1 MNNFFDVT
9 PIGKVLKMFNQ
20 DMNVFQEMEETY
32 FHGVEMA
39 THILV
44 VFAVL
49 VSVSPLESLIVIPV
63 IVWLLR

>member
-9 PIGKVLKMFNQ
+9 PIGKILKMFNQ

-39 THILV
+39 CHILV
-44 VFAVL
+44 VSAVL
-49 VSVSPLESLIVIPV
+49 VSVSPHESLIFIPV
-63 IVWLLR
+63 VVWLLR